1 MKGIGRLLLTAWLGI
16 AVASAS
22 PATAQDAGMQKWTK
36 GKGWGWVWGPQDEVG
51 ALNEMTDA
59 SRLAALRLV
68 TQGKAYDLG
77 LPLTAAAGEPSAISL
92 GVAPFL
98 VGDIAKALLAGI
110 MLPAAWA
117 LVDERR

>member
-51 ALNEMTDA
+51 AFADLDEPLNLRRSEPRRTRRGHLTRLRPRGLSRGRFRLGAAFNVRFGHVA
-59 SRLAALRLV
+59 SSEGDVGAAKDYRK
-68 TQGKAYDLG
+68 T
-77 LPLTAAAGEPSAISL
+77 S
-92 GVAPFL
+92 
-98 VGDIAKALLAGI
+98 
-110 MLPAAWA
+110 
-117 LVDERR
+117 